1 MSSAE
6 AAIAGDRT
14 DRFELEQPN
23 GAHSN
28 GVPIDLSEL
37 KFPSGAEARAS
48 RQIASNCSTDR
59 PFVSL
64 VIRMTSIEP
73 DVAAACAAFRGASA
87 VMTVAPKRAKM
98 MASKTAVAMTV

>member
-48 RQIASNCSTDR
+48 RQIAS
-59 PFVSL
+59 
-64 VIRMTSIEP
+64 IEP